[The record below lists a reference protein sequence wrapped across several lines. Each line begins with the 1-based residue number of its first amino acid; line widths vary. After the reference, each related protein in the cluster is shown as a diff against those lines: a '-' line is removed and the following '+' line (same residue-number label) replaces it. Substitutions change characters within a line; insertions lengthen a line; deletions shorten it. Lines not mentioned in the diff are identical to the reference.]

1 LWSGRFG
8 GDRHNFPLAVMA
20 AGFADVMRTLHL
32 TAIRAFD
39 VAGSGQM
46 VMRPAHVAA
55 GLGGLLL
62 WHSHD
67 GNPLRLQARIGRA
80 EGQLSS

>member
-1 LWSGRFG
+1 
-8 GDRHNFPLAVMA
+8 
-20 AGFADVMRTLHL
+20 
-32 TAIRAFD
+32 
-39 VAGSGQM
+39 
-46 VMRPAHVAA
+46 MRPAHVAA